1 MIDLR
6 PGIICTVTGVIVLA
20 HYLLAPAGTGR
31 LARRNELIIGIVL
44 VVLGIPLFLVGA
56 LSH

>member
-6 PGIICTVTGVIVLA
+6 PGIICTVTGVVVLA
-20 HYLLAPAGTGR
+20 HYFLAPAGTGQ
-31 LARRNELIIGIVL
+31 LSRRNELIIGIVL

-56 LSH
+56 LGQ